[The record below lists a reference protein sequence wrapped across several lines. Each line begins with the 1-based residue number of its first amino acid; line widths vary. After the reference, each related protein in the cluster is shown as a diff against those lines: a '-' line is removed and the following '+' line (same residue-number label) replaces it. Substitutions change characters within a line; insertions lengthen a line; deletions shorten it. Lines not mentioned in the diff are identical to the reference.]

1 MPERII
7 SERNFHR
14 MTGIALSKFG
24 TGVNEGVANNPTEF
38 DPAKVPAP
46 PMTHALMLGYI
57 TGYEAAYDAF
67 DKGGIAQKPEYITAT
82 EILMASV
89 DKFADYVD
97 VVAGG
102 DPKIIVKGGF
112 NPVHAQ
118 PPEHAVT
125 PGQAKEV
132 TVVNNDVS
140 GVLDTEC
147 ESFGIG
153 YHYICFAVEG
163 GVFPANM
170 QTDAGGMFI
179 IPATFTNKVIVNL
192 TNGRKKTFT
201 GLTKGI
207 EYYFYYVV
215 INTAGVGP
223 LSVVVSKMCS

>member
-1 MPERII
+1 MPDRVLC
-7 SERNFHR
+7 ERNYHR
-14 MTGIALSKFG
+14 MTGKALSTFG
-24 TGVNEGVANNPTEF
+24 TGVNEGVDKNPTEF
-38 DPAKVPAP
+38 DPAKIPAP
-46 PMTHALMLGYI
+46 PLTHTLMLNYI
-57 TGYEAAYDAF
+57 NRFEAAYDAF

-102 DPKIIVKGGF
+102 DPKIIIKGGF
-112 NPVHAQ
+112 NPIHTQ
-118 PPEHAVT
+118 PPVQAVT

-140 GVLDTEC
+140 GVLDPEC
-147 ESFGIG
+147 EIFGP
-153 YHYICFAVEG
+153 YHHYICFAVEG
-163 GVFPANM
+163 APFPTGM
-170 QTDAGGMFI
+170 QTDASGMFI
-179 IPATFTNKVIVNL
+179 IPATFTSKVIINM

-207 EYYFYYVV
+207 EYYFYYIV
-215 INTAGVGP
+215 INAGGVGP

>member
-14 MTGIALSKFG
+14 MSGTALSKFG

-38 DPAKVPAP
+38 DPAKTPAP
-46 PMTHALMLGYI
+46 PLTHTLMLGYI
-57 TGYEAAYDAF
+57 TTYEAAYDAY
-67 DKGGIAQKPEYITAT
+67 DKGGTAQKPAYDTAT

-102 DPKIIVKGGF
+102 DPKIIIKGGF
-112 NPVHAQ
+112 TPVHAQ
-118 PPEHAVT
+118 PAEHSVT

-140 GVLDTEC
+140 GVLESEC

-153 YHYICFAVEG
+153 HHYVCFAVEG
-163 GVFPANM
+163 APFPTGM
-170 QTDAGGMFI
+170 QTDANGMFI
-179 IPATFTNKVIVNL
+179 IPATFTNRVLINL

-215 INTAGVGP
+215 INSAGVSP